1 MGHLYVSLSSLA
13 KDYKKRPKR
22 SKSEAEIF
30 NQDLKDL
37 KEVCLAFECELPT
50 RSTKSALAKI
60 IMKIVEQKCPDEC
73 LKLVVPN

>member
-1 MGHLYVSLSSLA
+1 MEICFLA
-13 KDYKKRPKR
+13 KDYKSRPKR

-37 KEVCLAFECELPT
+37 KEVCLAFGYQLPT

-73 LKLVVPN
+73 LKLVGPN